1 MRLIVDEGKK
11 VTYRLE
17 EIEDALIWGDAIQV
31 LPKFPSEVVDAIFID
46 PPYFSQAKRR
56 RIGQWHGKA
65 IYYGWDEDWDEFES
79 CEQYDT
85 FMMTILVECRRIMK
99 YNAAVWVMG
108 GFSNICRIGKI
119 MQDLGFW
126 FLSLI
131 VWEKTRPVPNFLNR
145 RPANATEFLIWAVK
159 DKSVRDYTYDHRYA
173 KMISQPRYKFPVNIW
188 ELPICREE
196 RLKDERG
203 RPIHPTQKPEALLER
218 VILMS
223 TKEGDLILD
232 PMCGTGT
239 TGVVAL
245 RYNRRFVMVER
256 EKKYIDAAFQRLK
269 KAQPSIFEQSAKEPR

>member
-1 MRLIVDEGKK
+1 MGVRVIENSEKK
-11 VTYRLE
+11 EFYNLE
-17 EIEDALIWGDAIQV
+17 EIENSVIWGDALEI
-31 LPKFPSEVVDAIFID
+31 LPKLPAETMNAIFVD
-46 PPYFSQAKRR
+46 PPYFFQAGRR
-56 RIGQWHGKA
+56 RIGQWSGKSV
-65 IYYGWDEDWDEFES
+65 YWGWEESWDEFES
-79 CEQYDT
+79 YEQYDN
-85 FMMTILVECRRIMK
+85 FIAKVLMGCRRLMRP
-99 YNAAVWVMG
+99 NATIWVMG
-108 GFSNICRIGKI
+108 AFSNICRIGKI

-131 VWEKTRPVPNFLNR
+131 VWEKTKPVPNFLNR

-203 RPIHPTQKPEALLER
+203 RPIHPTQKPETLLER

-245 RYNRRFVMVER
+245 RYNRRFVMIEKEER
-256 EKKYIDAAFQRLK
+256 YVKAASERIKAAFCQKTILD
-269 KAQPSIFEQSAKEPR
+269 